1 MTICHTSI
9 ITRITKKRKR
19 KKFVEL
25 CKNSVLVVYVGI
37 YIKSFKEISKKEI
50 KIKIKRQ
57 NKIDLGKLA

>member
-1 MTICHTSI
+1 M
-9 ITRITKKRKR
+9 
-19 KKFVEL
+19 EL